1 MKFVVSTLLLAFLVV
16 ATNAASLEKVESA
29 EPKVVAD
36 KIEPEAVE
44 PAAAIKAEPVQ
55 IVEAKSE
62 EAVEHKSHSGE
73 KIEPEAPGAV
83 LKDAAPAEAEHSDKV
98 CGSLQPVR

>member
-1 MKFVVSTLLLAFLVV
+1 MKFVVSSLLLVFLVV
-16 ATNAASLEKVESA
+16 ATKAASLEKVDSA

-36 KIEPEAVE
+36 KIEPEAAE
-44 PAAAIKAEPVQ
+44 PAVAIKAEPVE

-62 EAVEHKSHSGE
+62 EAVEHKTHSGE
-73 KIEPEAPGAV
+73 KIEPEAPGAA
-83 LKDAAPAEAEHSDKV
+83 LKADAETEHSDKV